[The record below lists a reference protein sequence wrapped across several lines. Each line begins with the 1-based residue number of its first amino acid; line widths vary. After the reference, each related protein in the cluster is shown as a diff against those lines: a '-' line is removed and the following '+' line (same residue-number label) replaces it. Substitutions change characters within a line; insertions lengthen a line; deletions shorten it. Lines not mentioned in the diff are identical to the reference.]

1 MDINGSSIQH
11 ENPTDTGIL
20 ADSALGVLADA
31 GAHLVLCRPNKRPIW
46 PRWNK
51 RRASGEVAEVHRR
64 ECGPVGI
71 IPWSLRATGLD
82 VDAGDPSDLF
92 AEYRPWALLPTRRKG
107 GQHAYF
113 DDGEPRPN
121 STWAAR
127 GCSGDVRGG
136 SGYLILHDDGP
147 EILVEALARRVE
159 GERPW
164 PRDLFELVGLAPFRV
179 RGPVEPVCLVDTA
192 AALNRSALIELPLE
206 QIQVGARH
214 PALWDQCRF
223 WAYRQSKGTSL
234 VNWKARVF
242 AYALRQNERFPRPFS
257 QSEINDEVAR
267 LAWSIASWTWDGH
280 GPIDHGPEAQSRR
293 GIAGA
298 KVKRY
303 HSRPRD
309 EEIVRRLDGG
319 ESQRTVAR
327 ALGVSRWT
335 VQTARARLARARRA
349 PKGVCMGGGGLST

>member
-280 GPIDHGPEAQSRR
+280 GPIDHGPGSAIAARYRRRKGQALSLSTEGRRNCSSSRWR
-293 GIAGA
+293 RESTDGGSGA
-298 KVKRY
+298 
-303 HSRPRD
+303 
-309 EEIVRRLDGG
+309 RRLSVDGPDG
-319 ESQRTVAR
+319 AGSSGSGASGSQR
-327 ALGVSRWT
+327 
-335 VQTARARLARARRA
+335 
-349 PKGVCMGGGGLST
+349 CMYGGGWT

>member
-1 MDINGSSIQH
+1 M
-11 ENPTDTGIL
+11 
-20 ADSALGVLADA
+20 
-31 GAHLVLCRPNKRPIW
+31 
-46 PRWNK
+46 
-51 RRASGEVAEVHRR
+51 
-64 ECGPVGI
+64 
-71 IPWSLRATGLD
+71 
-82 VDAGDPSDLF
+82 
-92 AEYRPWALLPTRRKG
+92 PTRRKG

-136 SGYLILHDDGP
+136 SGYLILHADGP

-179 RGPVEPVCLVDTA
+179 RGPVEALGRVDTA

-242 AYALRQNERFPRPFS
+242 AYALRQNDRFPRPFS
-257 QSEINDEVAR
+257 LSEINDEVAR
-267 LAWSIASWTWDGH
+267 LAWSIAAWTWDGH
-280 GPIDHGPEAQSRR
+280 GPIDHGPEAQRRR

-303 HSRPRD
+303 HSRPSCTKKLFVVSMAAR
-309 EEIVRRLDGG
+309 VNGRC
-319 ESQRTVAR
+319 AR

>member
-1 MDINGSSIQH
+1 MNGNSIYPNPTNPT
-11 ENPTDTGIL
+11 NPTDLGIP
-20 ADSALGVLADA
+20 ALGILADA
-31 GAHLVLCRPNKRPIW
+31 GAHLVLCRPNKRPLW
-46 PRWNK
+46 RGWNK

-92 AEYRPWALLPTRRKG
+92 AEYKPWALLPTRRKG
-107 GQHAYF
+107 GRHAYF

-147 EILVEALARRVE
+147 EFLVDALERRVE

-164 PRDLFELVGLAPFRV
+164 PQDLFELVGLAPFRV
-179 RGPVEPVCLVDTA
+179 RGPVEAVCRVDT
-192 AALNRSALIELPLE
+192 AALNRSPLIELPLE

-223 WAYRQSKGTSL
+223 WAYRQSKGASL

-257 QSEINDEVAR
+257 QSEISDEVAR

-293 GIAGA
+293 GTASA
-298 KVKRY
+298 KVRRY
-303 HSRPRD
+303 RRR
-309 EEIVRRLDGG
+309 ELYQEIVKRQAMG
-319 ESQRTVAR
+319 EKQIDIAA
-327 ALGVSRWT
+327 ALGVSQSL
-335 VQTARARLARARRA
+335 VSKAHGLLSKPSRA
-349 PKGVCMGGGGLST
+349 PRNIPVPSS

>member
-1 MDINGSSIQH
+1 MHTNNESSIQH
-11 ENPTDTGIL
+11 DTPTDTGIL

-31 GAHLVLCRPNKRPIW
+31 GAHLVLCLPNKRPLW
-46 PRWNK
+46 RGWNK

-136 SGYLILHDDGP
+136 SGYLILHADGP
-147 EILVEALARRVE
+147 DVLVAALGRRVE

-164 PRDLFELVGLAPFRV
+164 PRDLFEMAGLAPFRV

-192 AALNRSALIELPLE
+192 AALNRSALPLE
-206 QIQVGARH
+206 QVHEGARH

-223 WAYRQSKGTSL
+223 WAYRQSKGASL
-234 VNWKARVF
+234 GNWKARVL
-242 AYALRQNERFPRPFS
+242 AYAVRQNDRFPRPFS
-257 QSEINDEVAR
+257 LSEINDEVAR
-267 LAWSIASWTWDGH
+267 LAWSIAAWTWDGH

-293 GIAGA
+293 GVASA
-298 KVKRY
+298 KVRRY
-303 HSRPRD
+303 RTAGRD
-309 EEIVRRLDGG
+309 RLMAARLDAG
-319 ESQRTVAR
+319 ESIRTVAG
-327 ALGVSRWT
+327 AFGVHYSTVSR
-335 VQTARARLARARRA
+335 ARARLSRPRRA
-349 PKGVCMGGGGLST
+349 PLGVART

>member
-1 MDINGSSIQH
+1 MHINRNSIQH
-11 ENPTDTGIL
+11 ENPTDLGI
-20 ADSALGVLADA
+20 LADA
-31 GAHLVLCRPNKRPIW
+31 GAHLVLCRPNKRPLW
-46 PRWNK
+46 RGWNK

-82 VDAGDPSDLF
+82 VDAGDPSDLS

-107 GQHAYF
+107 GRHAYF
-113 DDGEPRPN
+113 DDGAPRPN

-147 EILVEALARRVE
+147 SLLVDALERRVE

-164 PRDLFELVGLAPFRV
+164 PQDLFELVGLAPFRV
-179 RGPVEPVCLVDTA
+179 RGPVEAVCRVDT
-192 AALNRSALIELPLE
+192 AALNRSPLIELPLE

-223 WAYRQSKGTSL
+223 WAYRQSKGASL

-257 QSEINDEVAR
+257 QSEISDEVAR

-280 GPIDHGPEAQSRR
+280 GPIDHSPEAQSRR
-293 GIAGA
+293 GTASA
-298 KVKRY
+298 KVRRHLKY
-303 HSRPRD
+303 ERD
-309 EEIVRRLDGG
+309 RLMVARLDAG
-319 ESQRTVAR
+319 ETQRAVAR
-327 ALGVSRWT
+327 EFGVSLGT
-335 VQTARARLARARRA
+335 VNSARARLRRPRRA
-349 PKGVCMGGGGLST
+349 PLVQRT

>member
-1 MDINGSSIQH
+1 MHTNNGNSIH
-11 ENPTDTGIL
+11 PATPTDLGIL

-31 GAHLVLCRPNKRPIW
+31 GAHLVLCLPNKRPIW

-136 SGYLILHDDGP
+136 SGYLILHADGP

-179 RGPVEPVCLVDTA
+179 RGPVEALGRVDTA

-242 AYALRQNERFPRPFS
+242 AYALRQNDRFPRPFS
-257 QSEINDEVAR
+257 LSEINDEVAR
-267 LAWSIASWTWDGH
+267 LAWSIAAWTWDGH
-280 GPIDHGPEAQSRR
+280 GPIDHGPEAQRRR

-298 KVKRY
+298 KVKTLSKLDRVV
-303 HSRPRD
+303 SKKLSN
-309 EEIVRRLDGG
+309 VGLDGG
-319 ESQRTVAR
+319 ESQIDIAAGFGR
-327 ALGVSRWT
+327 
-335 VQTARARLARARRA
+335 
-349 PKGVCMGGGGLST
+349 